1 MSVDTKVFVV
11 ADKSKILEAV
21 GNVNK
26 HLDVFIRTRLD
37 SFAKEKGYNGRWQAV
52 SKGKEDHNV
61 NFSNGVK
68 STYVNFI
75 ADWQSFHQI
84 CFGCGDNNDRMI
96 RCSQNSCDYKD
107 IIEGNKII
115 FSWGCWGSNKEI
127 AQIVC
132 EALYKFGPVYYDL
145 NDCDEVD
152 FQLFDGEVK

>member
-1 MSVDTKVFVV
+1 MGVDTIVFVV
-11 ADKSKILEAV
+11 ADQSKILDAV

-26 HLDVFIRTRLD
+26 HLDVFIRSRLD
-37 SFAKEKGYNGRWQAV
+37 EFAKEKGYNNRFHAI
-52 SKGKEDHNV
+52 SDCKEDHSV
-61 NFSNGVK
+61 SYSNGVGN
-68 STYVNFI
+68 TYVNFFGDS
-75 ADWQSFHQI
+75 ASFQI
-84 CFGCGDNNDRMI
+84 SFGCGDNNNRLLH
-96 RCSQNSCDYKD
+96 CSQNECDYKE

>member
-1 MSVDTKVFVV
+1 MGVDTKVFVV
-11 ADKSKILEAV
+11 ADQSKILEAV

-26 HLDVFIRTRLD
+26 HLDIFIRSRLD
-37 SFAKEKGYNGRWQAV
+37 VFVREKGYSNRWQAV
-52 SKGKEDHNV
+52 NKGKEDLNIV
-61 NFSNGVK
+61 FSNGVK
-68 STYVNFI
+68 KTYVSFL
-75 ADWQSFHQI
+75 ADFPSFQLV
-84 CFGCGDNNDRMI
+84 FGCGDNNDRI
-96 RCSQNSCDYKD
+96 IHCSQNSCDYKE

-152 FQLFDGEVK
+152 FQLFNGDVK